1 MRLFPDERGDQIRG
15 CCLRHNERS
24 FARELSQLFPCA
36 PTVKHAELL
45 IHARWVIPVEPAK
58 AVLEHHS
65 LAVDAGRIV
74 ALLPTAEAKTSI
86 QARTTITL
94 DRHALLPGLVNA
106 HTHAAMTLFRGLA
119 DDLALMD
126 WLQNHVW
133 PAESKWVTP
142 EFCADGVE
150 LACAEM
156 LRGGVTLCND
166 MYFFP
171 DVSARV
177 AARVGMRASVGM
189 ILLDFPSV
197 WAQNPDEYLRKG
209 LQVRDKWRAHPLV
222 STIFA
227 PHAPYTV
234 SDEPLKKLRE
244 YADEMDVPVHMHV
257 HETAFEVESAL
268 KDHGE
273 RPLTRLD
280 RLGLLNPGFMAVH
293 MTQLT
298 EAEIGLCAER
308 GINVV
313 HCPESNLKLASGF
326 CPVAALQ
333 KAGVNV
339 ALGTD
344 GAASNNDLD
353 LMGEMKTAA
362 LLAKAVAGDAAAL
375 PAHVAL
381 HMATLGGAKA
391 LGLGEV
397 TGSLAIGKWADLCA
411 IELGQL
417 ETQPLYHAISQL
429 VYSAHRAQVSDV
441 WVAGQRL
448 LQDRRLTT
456 IDETALAHRVA
467 GWNTRISGTI
477 TV

>member
-1 MRLFPDERGDQIRG
+1 MKQ
-15 CCLRHNERS
+15 
-24 FARELSQLFPCA
+24 
-36 PTVKHAELL
+36 VELL
-45 IHARWVIPVEPAK
+45 IHARWVVPVEPANT
-58 AVLEHHS
+58 VLEQHS

-74 ALLPTAEAKTSI
+74 ALLPTAEAKASF
-86 QARTTITL
+86 QPKTTVTL
-94 DRHALLPGLVNA
+94 ARHALLPGFVNA

-133 PAESKWVTP
+133 PAEGKWVTP

-156 LRGGVTLCND
+156 LRAGITLFND

-171 DVSARV
+171 DATARV
-177 AARVGMRASVGM
+177 ASRAGLRAAVGM
-189 ILLDFPSV
+189 ILLDFPSA
-197 WAQNPDEYLRKG
+197 WARDADEYLRKG
-209 LQVRDKWRAHPLV
+209 LALRDSWRGNPLI

-234 SDEPLKKLRE
+234 SDEPLTKLRI
-244 YADEMDVPVHMHV
+244 YADEMELPVHMHV
-257 HETAFEVESAL
+257 HETAFEVASAE
-268 KDHGE
+268 KERGA
-273 RPLTRLD
+273 RPLARLD
-280 RLGLLNPGFMAVH
+280 RLGLLKPEFVAVH
-293 MTQLT
+293 MTQLS
-298 EAEIGLCAER
+298 EAEIALCAER
-308 GINVV
+308 GLSVV

-326 CPVAALQ
+326 CPVAALI

-362 LLAKAVAGDAAAL
+362 LLGKAVAGDAAAL
-375 PAHVAL
+375 PAHKAL
-381 HMATLGGAKA
+381 EMATLAGAKA
-391 LGLGEV
+391 LGLGEL
-397 TGSLAIGKWADLCA
+397 TGSLKPGKSADLCA
-411 IELGQL
+411 LELERL

-429 VYSAHRAQVSDV
+429 VYCAHREQVSDV

-448 LQDRRLTT
+448 LDSRRLTT
-456 IDETALAHRVA
+456 IDEAALMQRVA
-467 GWNTRISGTI
+467 GWNRRIAGGGGA
-477 TV
+477 

>member
-1 MRLFPDERGDQIRG
+1 MSAL
-15 CCLRHNERS
+15 LRANYRSFFHAPHNETR
-24 FARELSQLFPCA
+24 RMRQ
-36 PTVKHAELL
+36 VELL

-58 AVLEHHS
+58 TVLEHHS
-65 LAVDAGRIV
+65 LVVDAGRIL
-74 ALLPTAEAKTSI
+74 ALLPTAEAKASF
-86 QARTTITL
+86 QPRTTVNL
-94 DRHALLPGLVNA
+94 ERHALLPGFVNT

-133 PAESKWVTP
+133 PAEAKWVTP

-177 AARVGMRASVGM
+177 MARVGMRASIGM

-197 WAQNPDEYLRKG
+197 WAQGPEEYLRKG
-209 LQVRDKWRAHPLV
+209 LEVRDNWRAHPLV

-234 SDEPLKKLRE
+234 SDQPLMKLRE
-244 YADEMDVPVHMHV
+244 YADEMDLPVHMHV
-257 HETAFEVESAL
+257 HETAFEVESAQ
-268 KDHGE
+268 KERGE
-273 RPLTRLD
+273 RPLARLD
-280 RLGLLNPGFMAVH
+280 KLGLLNPGFIAVH

-308 GINVV
+308 GINIV

-362 LLAKAVAGDAAAL
+362 LLGKAVAGDAAAL
-375 PAHVAL
+375 PAHTAL
-381 HMATLGGAKA
+381 HMATLAGARA
-391 LGLGEV
+391 LGLSEV
-397 TGSLAIGKWADLCA
+397 TGSLLPGKWADLCA
-411 IELGQL
+411 IELSQL

-429 VYSAHRAQVSDV
+429 VYSADRAQVSDV
-441 WVAGQRL
+441 WAAGQRL
-448 LQDRRLTT
+448 LDNRRLTT
-456 IDETALAHRVA
+456 IDETDLARRVA
-467 GWNTRISGTI
+467 DWNGRISGTI
-477 TV
+477 AA

>member
-1 MRLFPDERGDQIRG
+1 MKQ
-15 CCLRHNERS
+15 
-24 FARELSQLFPCA
+24 
-36 PTVKHAELL
+36 VELL
-45 IHARWVIPVEPAK
+45 IQARWVIPVEPAK

-74 ALLPTAEAKTSI
+74 ALLPTAEAKASFQPKAAI
-86 QARTTITL
+86 NL
-94 DRHALLPGLVNA
+94 ERHALLPGFVNA

-133 PAESKWVTP
+133 PAEGKWVTP

-171 DVSARV
+171 DVSTRV
-177 AARVGMRASVGM
+177 AARVGMRATVGM
-189 ILLDFPSV
+189 ILLDFPSA
-197 WAQNPDEYLRKG
+197 WAQTPEEYLRKG
-209 LQVRDKWRAHPLV
+209 LQVRDHWRGHPLIN
-222 STIFA
+222 TIFA

-257 HETAFEVESAL
+257 HETAFEVESAQ

-273 RPLTRLD
+273 RPLARLD
-280 RLGLLNPGFMAVH
+280 KLGLLNPGFIAVH
-293 MTQLT
+293 MTQLS
-298 EAEIGLCAER
+298 EAEIALCAGR
-308 GINVV
+308 GINIV

-362 LLAKAVAGDAAAL
+362 LLGKAVAGDAAAL
-375 PAHVAL
+375 PAHTAL
-381 HMATLGGAKA
+381 HMATLAGAKA

-397 TGSLAIGKWADLCA
+397 TGSLVAGKWADLCA

-429 VYSAHRAQVSDV
+429 VYSADRAQVSDV

-448 LQDRRLTT
+448 LDNRRLTT
-456 IDETALAHRVA
+456 IDETDLARRVA
-467 GWNTRISGTI
+467 DWNGRIAGTI
-477 TV
+477 AT